1 MEDLS
6 MFKNIFKKVQPKQD
20 RGMGA
25 VTKKLKYR
33 TLIEDYLYDARKIE
47 GQALEDL
54 YKVAKEYDD
63 TGENTRIMPMYS
75 NPMLQLEYAVSPDVG
90 IGAILIDYRYVNNI
104 ECLTELANRLT
115 EYSNGQLCLHSSFMS
130 ICYILGCVFN
140 FTEKIEPPTTDDDD
154 DLDIELD

>member
-1 MEDLS
+1 

-20 RGMGA
+20 RGMEVA
-25 VTKKLKYR
+25 TKKLKYR
-33 TLIEDYLYDARKIE
+33 TLIEDYLYNTRKIE

-63 TGENTRIMPMYS
+63 TGENTRIMIPSYPNS
-75 NPMLQLEYAVSPDVG
+75 MLNLEYTVAPDAG
-90 IGAILIDYRYVNNI
+90 IGAILIDYRHVNNI
-104 ECLTELANRLT
+104 ERLTELANRLT

-140 FTEKIEPPTTDDDD
+140 FTEKIEPPSIELEDDSDL

>member
-1 MEDLS
+1 

-20 RGMGA
+20 RAMDA

-47 GQALEDL
+47 GQVLEDL
-54 YKVAKEYDD
+54 YRVAKEYDD
-63 TGENTRIMPMYS
+63 TGENTRIMMPSYP
-75 NPMLQLEYAVSPDVG
+75 NPMLNLEYAVAPDAG

-104 ECLTELANRLT
+104 ERLTELANRLT

-140 FTEKIEPPTTDDDD
+140 FTEKIEPPTIEDDD

>member
-1 MEDLS
+1 

-20 RGMGA
+20 RGMEA
-25 VTKKLKYR
+25 ATKKLKYR

-54 YKVAKEYDD
+54 YRVAKEYDD
-63 TGENTRIMPMYS
+63 TGENTRIMLPSYPNS
-75 NPMLQLEYAVSPDVG
+75 MLNLEYTVAPDAG

-104 ECLTELANRLT
+104 ERLTELANRLT

-140 FTEKIEPPTTDDDD
+140 FTEKIEPPTIDDD

>member
-1 MEDLS
+1 

-20 RGMGA
+20 RGMEA
-25 VTKKLKYR
+25 ATKKLKYR

-54 YKVAKEYDD
+54 YRVAKEYDD
-63 TGENTRIMPMYS
+63 TGENTRIMLPSYPNS
-75 NPMLQLEYAVSPDVG
+75 MLNLEYTVAPDAG

-104 ECLTELANRLT
+104 ERLTELANKLT

-140 FTEKIEPPTTDDDD
+140 FTEKIEPPTIDDD